1 MMWYWS
7 IILFFFKQ
15 KTAYDMRISDWSSD
29 VCSSDRQFNNPEP
42 SCGDGRAVLNGAALF
57 RSRKEVCGSFA
68 IWGEKNLDAHPPNSK
83 GIHIRFPGGGL
94 DKGRIA
100 KLPRQFLF
108 LRPDE
113 RNGEITC
120 VQFLRSPHSP
130 CLRAAQPVA
139 LP

>member
-1 MMWYWS
+1 MIRRPPRS
-7 IILFFFKQ
+7 TRTDTLFPY
-15 KTAYDMRISDWSSD
+15 TT
-29 VCSSDRQFNNPEP
+29 
-42 SCGDGRAVLNGAALF
+42 LF
-57 RSRKEVCGSFA
+57 RS
-68 IWGEKNLDAHPPNSK
+68 KNLDAHPPNSK
-83 GIHIRFPGGGL
+83 GIHNRFPGGGL

-130 CLRAAQPVA
+130 GLRAAQPAADKFSLAQRDSVRPRTNFVPLRSPA
-139 LP
+139 PTEKPSPANGRE

>member
-1 MMWYWS
+1 M
-7 IILFFFKQ
+7 
-15 KTAYDMRISDWSSD
+15 
-29 VCSSDRQFNNPEP
+29 
-42 SCGDGRAVLNGAALF
+42 AVLNVAALF
-57 RSRKEVCGSFA
+57 SSRKEVCGSFA

-83 GIHIRFPGGGL
+83 GIHNRFPGGGL

-100 KLPRQFLF
+100 KLPRHFLF

-130 CLRAAQPVA
+130 GLRAAQQIGRASCRASVGQYGYVLGA
-139 LP
+139 AVYITLKDK